1 MLLSVKRVSSR
12 LPEAKQSIP
21 EKGSGCHRTTGD
33 IPLHISLH
41 ISERCPTSLR
51 NSWEEHQKSSNIHA
65 IYYDAVIVE
74 AADRVLQM
82 HDGRIVAG

>member
-1 MLLSVKRVSSR
+1 
-12 LPEAKQSIP
+12 
-21 EKGSGCHRTTGD
+21 
-33 IPLHISLH
+33 
-41 ISERCPTSLR
+41 LR